1 MLSIDLRGKRA
12 LVAGVADDGGYGFA
26 IAKALAEAGATVC
39 TGTWPPALN
48 IFLNLLERGKMD
60 ESRKLANGALLQFE
74 KIYPLDAAYDTL
86 ADAPEDVRTSKR
98 YKDVGDFSVAGLAAR
113 LVQDF
118 GDKPI
123 DIVVHS
129 LANSPEV
136 KKPLLETS
144 RGGYLTAVGVSAY
157 SLVSLVARL
166 GPLTRPGG
174 SFLSLTYL
182 ASERVVPGYGGGMS
196 SAKAA
201 LESDTRTLA
210 FEAGR
215 KYGLRVN
222 TISAGPLASRAAS
235 AIGKIEKMV
244 DYYAA
249 NAPLTQP
256 LTAWEVGTTAAFLAS
271 PLASG
276 ITCATIRPS
285 APRASARNPSGT
297 RPASH
302 AYTGTRP
309 RPSAV
314 PFPDTPP
321 KPSSY
326 PASRARRSIRRS
338 RAPKGYATARPASG
352 PSRRIRASR
361 DRASSSAA
369 GASAS
374 HVSRRCV
381 APCEANSRPRM
392 RQRSTSFQ
400 SRCTSRCHV

>member
-1 MLSIDLRGKRA
+1 MLSIDLGGKRA

-60 ESRKLANGALLQFE
+60 ESRRTADGSLLAFE

-86 ADAPEDVRTSKR
+86 ADAPEDVRTNKR
-98 YKDVGDFSVAGLAAR
+98 YKDVGDFSVAGLAER
-113 LVQDF
+113 LIRDF
-118 GDKPI
+118 GEKPL

-129 LANSPEV
+129 LANGPEV

-144 RGGYLTAVGVSAY
+144 RGGYLTAVSVSAY

-166 GPLTRPGG
+166 GPLMRPGG
-174 SFLSLTYL
+174 SFLSLTYM

-215 KYGLRVN
+215 QYGVRVN

-244 DYYAA
+244 QYYAA
-249 NAPLTQP
+249 NAPLTEP
-256 LTAWEVGTTAAFLAS
+256 LTAREVGTAAAFLAS
-271 PLASG
+271 PLGSG
-276 ITCATIRPS
+276 ITGATV
-285 APRASARNPSGT
+285 
-297 RPASH
+297 
-302 AYTGTRP
+302 Y
-309 RPSAV
+309 V
-314 PFPDTPP
+314 D
-321 KPSSY
+321 
-326 PASRARRSIRRS
+326 
-338 RAPKGYATARPASG
+338 KGYHAMGVAV
-352 PSRRIRASR
+352 
-361 DRASSSAA
+361 SA
-369 GASAS
+369 GDLL
-374 HVSRRCV
+374 
-381 APCEANSRPRM
+381 
-392 RQRSTSFQ
+392 
-400 SRCTSRCHV
+400 